1 MIGCRFLIQS
11 SLKDVQKMCQ
21 SCLKVVSI
29 LIQSC
34 LEDESKMCAFLF
46 EVFSFSAQ
54 IVMLKNE
61 SNILFCLTKGVIYR
75 YDNNCLR
82 ILKTT

>member
-1 MIGCRFLIQS
+1 FRIPYTVLALNGFAYIHFKANNEGWVAFRLPSLVVFLGGVFCNAPFSIQS

-34 LEDESKMCAFLF
+34 LEDDWK
-46 EVFSFSAQ
+46 
-54 IVMLKNE
+54 
-61 SNILFCLTKGVIYR
+61 
-75 YDNNCLR
+75 
-82 ILKTT
+82 